1 MWVTVVKTFFNH
13 QTLLFQGCIDT
24 SPTALGK
31 NVLYIKNSL
40 FCYWFKDGRHSL
52 PYMFLCIFVC
62 TSLCFHRI
70 WQLFNEYVR
79 LILTL
84 SKPDAQESNLSR
96 AKLKSIPSL
105 IRYVNTCKRMD
116 AMCLTLPRTFPVHIS
131 ERPSAHLLSQTKS
144 TPDQNSPKITRIPFK
159 YGDRAW

>member
-1 MWVTVVKTFFNH
+1 MNYFVVGLQMVIGTRFYTCF
-13 QTLLFQGCIDT
+13 
-24 SPTALGK
+24 
-31 NVLYIKNSL
+31 SL
-40 FCYWFKDGRHSL
+40 FLSVL
-52 PYMFLCIFVC
+52 P
-62 TSLCFHRI
+62 FHWI

-116 AMCLTLPRTFPVHIS
+116 ATCLTPPRTFPVRIS
-131 ERPSAHLLSQTKS
+131 ERLSAHLPSQKKS
-144 TPDQNSPKITRIPFK
+144 TSDINAPNITVETHWVYCILYNIKFWCCKCSCCGTRVL
-159 YGDRAW
+159 